1 MNLLRQAI
9 GIQKAVLAGRS
20 LTCHHR
26 THFGSGTAGLQ
37 TFLRQE
43 CPERLDP
50 VKRHTHDLQ
59 RQTGGHHHIPAAELL
74 RRLRD
79 LLMLRHGD
87 LAVFGDHAHVEFIGA
102 LIVQTAQRLDTGDLL
117 RRHRHHTRL
126 ICHLHHIEEGRPF
139 QHLRIRIAIAFQPV
153 LQQIGPLALR
163 AHKQK
168 FLVFTKPRHFALHF

>member
-37 TFLRQE
+37 TFLRQK

-50 VKRHTHDLQ
+50 VKRHTHDLH
-59 RQTGGHHHIPAAELL
+59 RQTGGHHHIPAAEPL

-79 LLMLRHGD
+79 LLMLRHGN
-87 LAVFGDHAHVEFIGA
+87 LAVSGDHAHVELIGA

-139 QHLRIRIAIAFQPV
+139 QHLRIRIAVAFQSV

-168 FLVFTKPRHFALHF
+168 LLVFTKPRHFTLYF